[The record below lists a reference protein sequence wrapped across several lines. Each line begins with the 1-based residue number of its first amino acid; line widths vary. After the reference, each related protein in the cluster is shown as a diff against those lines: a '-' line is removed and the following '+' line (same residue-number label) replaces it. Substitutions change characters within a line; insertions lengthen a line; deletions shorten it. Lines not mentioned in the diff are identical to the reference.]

1 MSETAIIGADRAVSL
16 QYTLSGSD
24 GTVIESGQI
33 DYLHGYQ
40 NIIPGL
46 ESALDGAAVGQNLQV
61 EVPPELG
68 YGERMEVEPQR
79 VPREAFPADMEI
91 TPGMQF
97 HARGPAGEALP
108 VWVIGVEEGIVLI
121 DPNHP
126 LAGETLHFDVTI
138 LSVRPATPEEV
149 QHGHIHGPDGHGH
162 H

>member
-1 MSETAIIGADRAVSL
+1 MSETTLIGADRAVSL

-24 GTVIESGQI
+24 GAVIESGQI

-46 ESALDGAAVGQNLQV
+46 EAALDGAAVGANLQV

-79 VPREAFPADMEI
+79 VPREAFPADMDI
-91 TPGMQF
+91 APGMQF

-138 LSVRPATPEEV
+138 LSVRPATTEEV

>member
-1 MSETAIIGADRAVSL
+1 MSELTIGADRAVSL

-46 ESALDGAAVGQNLQV
+46 ESALEGAAVGANLQV
-61 EVPPELG
+61 EVPAELG

-79 VPREAFPADMEI
+79 VPRESFPPDMEI
-91 TPGMQF
+91 EPGMQF
-97 HARGPAGEALP
+97 HARGPNGEALP
-108 VWVIGVEEGIVLI
+108 VWVVGVEDGVVLI

-126 LAGETLHFDVTI
+126 LAGETLHFDVKI
-138 LSVRPATPEEV
+138 LSVRAATAEEV

>member
-1 MSETAIIGADRAVSL
+1 MSELTIGADRAVSL
-16 QYTLSGSD
+16 QYTLSGTD
-24 GTVIESGQI
+24 GSVIESGQI

-46 ESALDGAAVGQNLQV
+46 ESALDGAAVGANLQV

-79 VPREAFPADMEI
+79 VPRESFPPDMDIE
-91 TPGMQF
+91 PGMQF

-108 VWVIGVEEGIVLI
+108 VWVAGVEDGVVLI

-138 LSVRPATPEEV
+138 LSVRAATAEEI
-149 QHGHIHGPDGHGH
+149 QHGHIHGPGGHGH